1 MGVVIYGLPQL
12 LARLA
17 AAAVLGEV
25 AGQASVAALSEDVL
39 STAKSMVP
47 VDTGETYDSI
57 QVTPEGVVAGGAA
70 IYLEFGTYKMGAE
83 PFMRP
88 AADEADDHGAI
99 AAASAAFQAI

>member
-1 MGVVIYGLPQL
+1 MGITIFGLPQL
-12 LARLA
+12 LARFAA
-17 AAAVLGEV
+17 AAAVGEI
-25 AGQASVAALSEDVL
+25 AGQAAVAALSEDVAV
-39 STAKSMVP
+39 TARSMVP

-70 IYLEFGTYKMGAE
+70 IYLEFGTYKMSAE

-88 AADEADDHGAI
+88 AADEADDAGAI